1 MLLYYIPTFRENFH
15 IELSTPLGKFSHK
28 LNTGIKSMGKFSH
41 RIFNKKGVI
50 KIDNYIYLSEKDKS
64 ITSVG
69 FSKKEIK
76 NHKGISGLKY
86 YLIILYL
93 RKHVQT
99 FGQVTLTL
107 NDLLQECGYSTNT
120 NNKSIYSDFREI
132 IKTEIINKGYA
143 SCNTDIFV
151 VKPNDLFHLQ
161 LSYENNIFFTKDSF
175 AQITISEYESICSIS
190 SKINKSI
197 LLGIYL
203 YIKQFIMDYPGDIAP
218 AKISFPSKSQIAKGL
233 DTSIPTIENGLSILE
248 SHKLIYIRRDMFV
261 ENKKEEGV
269 FVPTRNV
276 YALDPKELE
285 GNTVLI
291 ELERIYGKRIYNK
304 EDVPGEIKYLTKMKG
319 E

>member
-1 MLLYYIPTFRENFH
+1 MVLNFWENFH
-15 IELSTPLGKFSHK
+15 TEFLT
-28 LNTGIKSMGKFSH
+28 
-41 RIFNKKGVI
+41 KGAI
-50 KIDNYIYLSEKDKS
+50 KIDNYIYLSEKDKK

-99 FGQVTLTL
+99 FGQVALTL
-107 NDLLQECGYSTNT
+107 NDLLQEIGYSTKT

-132 IKTEIINKGYA
+132 IKTELINNGYA

-151 VKPNDLFHLQ
+151 VKPNDLFYLQ
-161 LSYENNIFFTKDSF
+161 LSYENNIFFTEDNF
-175 AQITISEYESICSIS
+175 VQITISEYEKICSLS

-203 YIKQFIMDYPGDIAP
+203 YIKQYIMDYPGDIAP
-218 AKISFPSKSQIAKGL
+218 VKISFPSKSQIAKGL
-233 DTSIPTIENGLSILE
+233 DTSIQTVENGLFVLE
-248 SHKLIYIRRDMFV
+248 SYKLIYIRRDMFV

-276 YALDPKELE
+276 YALDPMELE
-285 GNTVLI
+285 GDSVLI

>member
-1 MLLYYIPTFRENFH
+1 MKGA
-15 IELSTPLGKFSHK
+15 IE
-28 LNTGIKSMGKFSH
+28 
-41 RIFNKKGVI
+41 
-50 KIDNYIYLSEKDKS
+50 IDTYIYLSEKDKQ

-99 FGQVTLTL
+99 FGQITLTL
-107 NDLLQECGYSTNT
+107 NDLLQEFGYSTKT

-143 SCNTDIFV
+143 SCNKDIFII
-151 VKPNDLFHLQ
+151 KPNDLFHLQ
-161 LSYENNIFFTKDSF
+161 MSYENNIFFTEDNF
-175 AQITISEYESICSIS
+175 VQITIFEYENICSIS
-190 SKINKSI
+190 SKINKSV

-203 YIKQFIMDYPGDIAP
+203 YIKQFIMDYSGDITP
-218 AKISFPSKSQIAKGL
+218 AKISFPSKLQIAKGL
-233 DTSIPTIENGLSILE
+233 DISVQTVESGLLVLE
-248 SHKLIYIRRDMFV
+248 SNKLIYIRRDMFV
-261 ENKKEEGV
+261 ENKKEEGIY
-269 FVPTRNV
+269 VPTRNV

-285 GNTVLI
+285 GKSVLI

-304 EDVPGEIKYLTKMKG
+304 EDVPGEIRYLTKSKG

>member
-1 MLLYYIPTFRENFH
+1 MLLYYIPTFWENFH
-15 IELSTPLGKFSHK
+15 TNFLT
-28 LNTGIKSMGKFSH
+28 
-41 RIFNKKGVI
+41 KGVI
-50 KIDNYIYLSEKDKS
+50 KIDNYIYLSEKDKK

-99 FGQVTLTL
+99 FGQIAFTL
-107 NDLLQECGYSTNT
+107 NDLLQEIGYSTKT

-132 IKTEIINKGYA
+132 IKTELINKGYA

-151 VKPNDLFHLQ
+151 VKPNDLFYLQ
-161 LSYENNIFFTKDSF
+161 LSYERNVFFTEDSF
-175 AQITISEYESICSIS
+175 VQITISEYEKICSLS

-203 YIKQFIMDYPGDIAP
+203 YIKQYIMDYSGDIAP

-233 DTSIPTIENGLSILE
+233 DTSISTVENGLSVLE
-248 SHKLIYIRRDMFV
+248 SYKLIYIRRDMFV

-276 YALDPKELE
+276 YALDPSELE
-285 GNTVLI
+285 GDTVLI

-304 EDVPGEIKYLTKMKG
+304 EDVPGEIKYLAKMKG

>member
-1 MLLYYIPTFRENFH
+1 MIALNLWENFH
-15 IELSTPLGKFSHK
+15 IEFL
-28 LNTGIKSMGKFSH
+28 M
-41 RIFNKKGVI
+41 KGAI
-50 KIDNYIYLSEKDKS
+50 EIDTYIYLSEKDKQ

-99 FGQVTLTL
+99 FGQITLTL
-107 NDLLQECGYSTNT
+107 NDLLQEFGYSTKT

-143 SCNTDIFV
+143 SCNKDIFII
-151 VKPNDLFHLQ
+151 KPNDLFHLQ
-161 LSYENNIFFTKDSF
+161 MSYENNIFFTEDNF
-175 AQITISEYESICSIS
+175 VQITIFEYENICSIS
-190 SKINKSI
+190 SKINKSV

-203 YIKQFIMDYPGDIAP
+203 YIKQFIMDYSGDITP
-218 AKISFPSKSQIAKGL
+218 AKISFPSKLQIAKGL
-233 DTSIPTIENGLSILE
+233 DISVQTVESGLLVLE
-248 SHKLIYIRRDMFV
+248 SNKLIYIRRDMFV
-261 ENKKEEGV
+261 ENKKEEGIY
-269 FVPTRNV
+269 VPTRNV

-285 GNTVLI
+285 GKSVLI

-304 EDVPGEIKYLTKMKG
+304 EDVPGEIRYLTKSKG

>member
-1 MLLYYIPTFRENFH
+1 MV
-15 IELSTPLGKFSHK
+15 
-28 LNTGIKSMGKFSH
+28 
-41 RIFNKKGVI
+41 RIN
-50 KIDNYIYLSEKDKS
+50 NYIYLSDDDKQ

-69 FSKKEIK
+69 FSKKKIK
-76 NHKGISGLKY
+76 DHKGISGLKY

-93 RKHVQT
+93 RKHIQT
-99 FGQVTLTL
+99 FGQVALTL
-107 NDLLQECGYSTNT
+107 NDLLKECGYSTNS

-143 SCNTDIFV
+143 SCSTDIFI
-151 VKPNDLFHLQ
+151 VKPNDLFYIQ
-161 LSYENNIFFTKDSF
+161 LSYEKNIFFTEDSF
-175 AQITISEYESICSIS
+175 VQITISEYEKICSLP

-203 YIKQFIMDYPGDIAP
+203 YIKQYIMDYPGDIAP

-233 DTSIPTIENGLSILE
+233 DTSIPTVENGLFVLE
-248 SHKLIYIRRDMFV
+248 SHQLIYIRRNMFV
-261 ENKKEEGV
+261 ENKKEEGI

-276 YALDPKELE
+276 YALDPNELE
-285 GNTVLI
+285 GDSILI

-304 EDVPGEIKYLTKMKG
+304 EDVPGEIRYLTKMKG

>member
-1 MLLYYIPTFRENFH
+1 MIALNFWENFH
-15 IELSTPLGKFSHK
+15 IEFL
-28 LNTGIKSMGKFSH
+28 M
-41 RIFNKKGVI
+41 KGAI
-50 KIDNYIYLSEKDKS
+50 EIDTYIYLSEKDKQ

-99 FGQVTLTL
+99 FGQITLTL
-107 NDLLQECGYSTNT
+107 NDLLQEFGYSTKT

-143 SCNTDIFV
+143 SCNKDIFV
-151 VKPNDLFHLQ
+151 IKPNDLFYLQ
-161 LSYENNIFFTKDSF
+161 MSYENNIFFTEDNF
-175 AQITISEYESICSIS
+175 VQITISEYENICSIL
-190 SKINKSI
+190 SKINKSV

-203 YIKQFIMDYPGDIAP
+203 YIKQFIMDYSGDITP
-218 AKISFPSKSQIAKGL
+218 AKISFPSKLQIAKGL
-233 DTSIPTIENGLSILE
+233 DISVQTVESGLLVLE
-248 SHKLIYIRRDMFV
+248 SNKLIYIRRDMFV
-261 ENKKEEGV
+261 ENKKEEGIY
-269 FVPTRNV
+269 VPTRNV
-276 YALDPKELE
+276 YALDSKELE
-285 GNTVLI
+285 GKSVLI

-304 EDVPGEIKYLTKMKG
+304 EDVPGEIRYLTKSKG

>member
-1 MLLYYIPTFRENFH
+1 M
-15 IELSTPLGKFSHK
+15 IE
-28 LNTGIKSMGKFSH
+28 
-41 RIFNKKGVI
+41 
-50 KIDNYIYLSEKDKS
+50 IDNYIYLSEKDKK

-76 NHKGISGLKY
+76 HHKGISGLKY

-107 NDLLQECGYSTNT
+107 NDLLQEIGYSIKT

-132 IKTEIINKGYA
+132 IKTELINKGYA

-151 VKPNDLFHLQ
+151 VKPNDLFYLQ
-161 LSYENNIFFTKDSF
+161 LSYERNVFFTEDSF
-175 AQITISEYESICSIS
+175 VQITISEYEKICSLS
-190 SKINKSI
+190 SKISKSI

-203 YIKQFIMDYPGDIAP
+203 YIKQYIMDYPGDIAP
-218 AKISFPSKSQIAKGL
+218 VKISFPSKSQIAKGL
-233 DTSIPTIENGLSILE
+233 DTSIQTVENGLSVLE
-248 SHKLIYIRRDMFV
+248 SYKLIYIRRDMFV

-276 YALDPKELE
+276 YALDPMELE
-285 GNTVLI
+285 GDSVLI

>member
-1 MLLYYIPTFRENFH
+1 M
-15 IELSTPLGKFSHK
+15 
-28 LNTGIKSMGKFSH
+28 
-41 RIFNKKGVI
+41 I
-50 KIDNYIYLSEKDKS
+50 KIDNYIYLSEKDKK

-107 NDLLQECGYSTNT
+107 NDLLQEIGYSTKT

-143 SCNTDIFV
+143 SCSADIFV
-151 VKPNDLFHLQ
+151 VKPNDLFYLQ
-161 LSYENNIFFTKDSF
+161 LSYENNIFFTEDNF
-175 AQITISEYESICSIS
+175 VQISIAEYEKICSIS

-203 YIKQFIMDYPGDIAP
+203 YIKQYIIDYPGDITP

-233 DTSIPTIENGLSILE
+233 DTSISTVENGLSVLE
-248 SHKLIYIRRDMFV
+248 SYKLIYIRRDMFV

-276 YALDPKELE
+276 YALDPSELE
-285 GNTVLI
+285 GDTVLI

-304 EDVPGEIKYLTKMKG
+304 EDVPGEIKYLAKMKG

>member
-1 MLLYYIPTFRENFH
+1 MKGA
-15 IELSTPLGKFSHK
+15 IE
-28 LNTGIKSMGKFSH
+28 
-41 RIFNKKGVI
+41 
-50 KIDNYIYLSEKDKS
+50 IDTYIYLSEKDKQ

-99 FGQVTLTL
+99 FGQITLTL
-107 NDLLQECGYSTNT
+107 NDLLQEFGYSTKT

-143 SCNTDIFV
+143 SCNKDIFII
-151 VKPNDLFHLQ
+151 KPNDLFHLQ
-161 LSYENNIFFTKDSF
+161 MSYENNIFFTEDNF
-175 AQITISEYESICSIS
+175 VQITIFEYENICSIS
-190 SKINKSI
+190 SKINKSV

-203 YIKQFIMDYPGDIAP
+203 YIKQFIMDYSGDITP

-233 DTSIPTIENGLSILE
+233 DISVQTVESGLLVLE
-248 SHKLIYIRRDMFV
+248 SNKLIYIRRDMFV
-261 ENKKEEGV
+261 ENKKEEGIY
-269 FVPTRNV
+269 VPTRNV

-285 GNTVLI
+285 GKSVLI

-304 EDVPGEIKYLTKMKG
+304 EDVPGEIRYLTKSKG